1 MQSFDVFPKKAIFLF
16 LNGLLK
22 KNAAT
27 TAAAAA
33 YNSLAKS
40 FVLSILSIDVK
51 PLFSPLTALKMALL
65 DMMKGLFS
73 ASHMEVELATHLKF
87 GQMLYEQHATIIFK
101 KNILWDW
108 SSNSF

>member
-1 MQSFDVFPKKAIFLF
+1 
-16 LNGLLK
+16 
-22 KNAAT
+22 
-27 TAAAAA
+27 
-33 YNSLAKS
+33 
-40 FVLSILSIDVK
+40 
-51 PLFSPLTALKMALL
+51 MALL

-108 SSNSF
+108 SSSSFHFNEERRYAFQLQNYPKGNWNQIIDFFQGPVVGNTSK

>member
-22 KNAAT
+22 KNAAAT

-65 DMMKGLFS
+65 DMMKGL
-73 ASHMEVELATHLKF
+73 
-87 GQMLYEQHATIIFK
+87 
-101 KNILWDW
+101 
-108 SSNSF
+108 SSQPHGSRVGNSFEVWSNVVWTCHNHF